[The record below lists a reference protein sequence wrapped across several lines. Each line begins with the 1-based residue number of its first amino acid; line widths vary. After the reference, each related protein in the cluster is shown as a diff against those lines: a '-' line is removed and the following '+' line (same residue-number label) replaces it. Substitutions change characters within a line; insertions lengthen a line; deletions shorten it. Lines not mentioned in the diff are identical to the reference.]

1 MTHLREMK
9 VIPTGISFESEQ
21 VKSSKSAYDIIRKFY
36 GDDIEVYESSFILL
50 LNQSNK
56 AIGYAKISQ
65 GGITGTVIDVRIILK
80 YALDTLATGIILA
93 HNHPSGNMQPSGS
106 DKDITDKLKRA
117 AGFFDIKVLDHLI
130 IGVDGYYSMS
140 DEGNL

>member
-9 VIPTGISFESEQ
+9 VVPTGMRFESEQ

-50 LNQSNK
+50 LSQSNK

-65 GGITGTVIDVRIILK
+65 WGVTGTVIDVRIVLK
-80 YALDTLATGIILA
+80 YALDTLATGIIIA

-106 DKDITDKLKRA
+106 DKAITDKLKKA
-117 AGFFDIKVLDHLI
+117 AEFFDIKVLDHLI
-130 IGVDGYYSMS
+130 IGVDCYYSMA
-140 DEGNL
+140 DEGDL